1 VAEPSANR
9 IPSTIIRAW
18 ISTPEENHM
27 LYLLS
32 GASASG
38 KKTVSAI
45 VAERVSDIVRH
56 LESELPA
63 TTRQERM
70 ANMERWI
77 ERAIDYERDGKDLL
91 LPAQSPLGE
100 VLASPRTIEL
110 NGIAACVLDCHDHE
124 RTRRYA
130 QRPFDPRWPMGMDH
144 LCWAAF
150 HRMHAVDPQFEQ
162 RVLRDGTSAR
172 YHWDRWTAWQG
183 GDDRW
188 RVELIDD
195 TTQTVSE
202 TFGLVTAWIE
212 RTRASGAPLRRD
224 ASWWE

>member
-1 VAEPSANR
+1 
-9 IPSTIIRAW
+9 
-18 ISTPEENHM
+18 M
-27 LYLLS
+27 LFLLS

-38 KKTVSAI
+38 KKTVSRL
-45 VAERVSDIVRH
+45 VADQGSKLVWH

-70 ANMERWI
+70 SNMERWI
-77 ERAIDYERDGKDLL
+77 DRAIDYEREGRDLL

-100 VLASPRTIEL
+100 VLASPRAIEL
-110 NGIAACVLDCHDHE
+110 SGIAASVLDCHDHE

-162 RVLRDGTSAR
+162 RVLRDNTASR
-172 YHWDRWTAWQG
+172 YEWERWTTWQR
-183 GDDRW
+183 GDGRW
-188 RVELIDD
+188 RVELIDN
-195 TTQTVSE
+195 TAQTVSE
-202 TFGLVTAWIE
+202 TAGLVTAWVE
-212 RTRASGAPLRRD
+212 RTRLSGAPLRRD
-224 ASWWE
+224 ARWWIGNS